1 MLIQN
6 IQEASLIRANYILSQ
21 VTNENTLKYC
31 HQELNSLSKLL
42 GYEFDKGIYSLIFDQ
57 VDFKDPKLFTSTN
70 SFKYQYFLEIFPKDI
85 KQEKFVNFF
94 AEILMRTRNNNKAQ
108 EILVTLTKSLRLT
121 DEDQFK
127 ILLGFIL
134 SKNTNYYNDA
144 MILLYNKVK
153 EMENENTLNKIDPKL
168 SQDILSILSN
178 KKNVKIKNDINLLK
192 FNTISK
198 KKEKGSKKSDKLKLL
213 SMLDSDNVNLK
224 NELIPL
230 EKLYEDL
237 GPTLFNNCK

>member
-127 ILLGFIL
+127 ILLKWEKECFE
-134 SKNTNYYNDA
+134 NYLAFQEYFREYNNLD
-144 MILLYNKVK
+144 YNKY
-153 EMENENTLNKIDPKL
+153 
-168 SQDILSILSN
+168 
-178 KKNVKIKNDINLLK
+178 
-192 FNTISK
+192 
-198 KKEKGSKKSDKLKLL
+198 
-213 SMLDSDNVNLK
+213 NVNTYL
-224 NELIPL
+224 
-230 EKLYEDL
+230 D
-237 GPTLFNNCK
+237 

>member
-108 EILVTLTKSLRLT
+108 EKL
-121 DEDQFK
+121 ENMAK
-127 ILLGFIL
+127 IIVE
-134 SKNTNYYNDA
+134 TA
-144 MILLYNKVK
+144 
-153 EMENENTLNKIDPKL
+153 
-168 SQDILSILSN
+168 
-178 KKNVKIKNDINLLK
+178 
-192 FNTISK
+192 
-198 KKEKGSKKSDKLKLL
+198 KEKGSEDNISCIVIELNKKLHMNK
-213 SMLDSDNVNLK
+213 
-224 NELIPL
+224 
-230 EKLYEDL
+230 
-237 GPTLFNNCK
+237 

>member
-144 MILLYNKVK
+144 MILLYRG
-153 EMENENTLNKIDPKL
+153 
-168 SQDILSILSN
+168 Q
-178 KKNVKIKNDINLLK
+178 
-192 FNTISK
+192 
-198 KKEKGSKKSDKLKLL
+198 
-213 SMLDSDNVNLK
+213 
-224 NELIPL
+224 
-230 EKLYEDL
+230 
-237 GPTLFNNCK
+237 